1 MTVDAVN
8 VRCSEIEQTWQAA
21 SASGHLG
28 YLDEL
33 AEMAGALEQMTGS
46 QAVTSTR
53 SRTVLT
59 TSPKPEGQPCNDR
72 FRLSP
77 TSSSPWPRP
86 RVNPA

>member
-21 SASGHLG
+21 SASGRLG

-46 QAVTSTR
+46 QAATSTR

>member
-8 VRCSEIEQTWQAA
+8 VRFSEIERTWQAA
-21 SASGHLG
+21 SASGRLG

-46 QAVTSTR
+46 QAATSTR

-59 TSPKPEGQPCNDR
+59 TSPKPEGQPLQRND
-72 FRLSP
+72 FRRAAGAD
-77 TSSSPWPRP
+77 TDAFTRE
-86 RVNPA
+86 